1 LSNIC
6 LHACRRVRRDR
17 LPYRS
22 LMSTSTRARK
32 VAEPGKAAHLAAHWT
47 NVALTGRVAAFQE

>member
-1 LSNIC
+1 
-6 LHACRRVRRDR
+6 VRRDR

-47 NVALTGRVAAFQE
+47 NVALMGRVAAFQE